1 MGAQKRLA
9 RWKFVGGYDSSAGLL
24 DGGDYCQTGSEN
36 LLFPQN
42 KRPRAFRGL
51 TALSPTTGGRL
62 LFNFNNTYAALLDNG
77 STAKG
82 SVFMISAGKTLAY
95 VGSGLLYLTGA
106 SLSTAAS
113 TTPQL
118 RLLRSGIYT
127 GTGTGPYQFGLA
139 QPDAP
144 ALAIGVYGD
153 GSQVT
158 GQGNLTGKLKG
169 TYSVCITRIRSF
181 TGAESNRSLTSA
193 VITASASGQWT
204 RITFPLVDSNGQ
216 DRWGVYVT
224 LAGFGSIGPQLFYI
238 EIRESDITASRSTV
252 ATLAATS
259 PMVTLTAG
267 TFTNADIGRQIAAT
281 GGTGS
286 SYTGYITEILSSTT
300 ANVAVAPTA
309 GVGKTAVITQAVDGV
324 LRSIPLEWLDADVVG
339 GSLPP
344 IDNDA
349 PNACWFGFSLQDVT
363 ALVGSGG
370 DQTTGV
376 TGSPGNVIEVS
387 RPGFPEAYPADTHLF
402 LPEEPTAIFERAADN
417 YVFIFGAN
425 SLCACTYTGGQIP
438 LDLQLV
444 WDNVGILSK
453 HQAVI
458 ADGRLYCATGTG
470 LVRMGLDGKPERA
483 WADKISADLES
494 LNPATIYMGYDSSL
508 KMVTVMSGTKMWAF
522 NTMTEVWS
530 TPLNLTTLVVPV
542 TGNIVGGVTYNNRL
556 WVSVLNGSTFS
567 LYTFDSGSGSI
578 WKIYSSWADAD
589 TPDFKTAML
598 LQGAFQQDLGLTN
611 VDFKIFAINRSMQF
625 DLTIPARSWSQFVVA
640 GNPGIVIQPRKLN
653 IKNAYAFAVYQG
665 STSAGQL
672 NPASGPIECAI
683 SGSVSSVRV

>member
-9 RWKFVGGYDSSAGLL
+9 RWKFEGGYDSSAGLL
-24 DGGDYCQTGSEN
+24 DGGDYCQLGSEN
-36 LLFPQN
+36 VLFPQN

-51 TALSPTTGGRL
+51 TIMSPSTGGRL
-62 LFNFNNTYAALLDNG
+62 LFNFSNTYAALLDNG

-95 VGSGLLYLTGA
+95 VGSGLLYLTGV

-118 RLLRSGIYT
+118 RLLRSGLYT

-139 QPDAP
+139 TPDAP
-144 ALAIGVYGD
+144 ELAIGVYGD

-193 VITASASGQWT
+193 VITASASGQWA

-259 PMVTLTAG
+259 PMVTLTSG

-281 GGTGS
+281 GGTGTN
-286 SYTGYITEILSSTT
+286 YTGYITEVLSATT
-300 ANVAVAPTA
+300 ADVAVAPTA
-309 GVGKTAVITQAVDGV
+309 GVGKTAVITQAVDGI

-344 IDNDA
+344 IDNDP

-363 ALVGSGG
+363 ALAGSGG

-376 TGSPGNVIEVS
+376 TGSPGNVVEVS
-387 RPGFPEAYPADTHLF
+387 RPGYPEAFPVNTRLF

-444 WDNVGILSK
+444 WDNIGISTK

-483 WADKISADLES
+483 WADKVSADLEG
-494 LNPATIYMGYDSSL
+494 LDPTTIFMGYDPSL

-530 TPLNLTTLVVPV
+530 TPLNLTTLVTPV
-542 TGNIVGGVTYNNRL
+542 TGNIVAAVTVNNSL
-556 WVSVLNGSTFS
+556 KISVLNGSTFS
-567 LYTFDSGSGSI
+567 LYTFDIGTGSA

-589 TPDFKTAML
+589 TPDFKTVMY
-598 LQGAFQQDLGLTN
+598 LQGAFQQDAATTN
-611 VDFKIFAINRSMQF
+611 VDMKIFAVNRKLQF
-625 DLTIPARSWSQFVVA
+625 DLTTPIRSWSQYVVA
-640 GNPGIVIQPRKLN
+640 ANRGIVIQPRKLN
-653 IKNAYAFAVYQG
+653 VKNAYAFACYIG
-665 STSAGQL
+665 ATSAGQL

-683 SGSVSSVRV
+683 SGTISGVRV